1 MLKDESE
8 GRCLVESARD
18 EAYFKVAL
26 ELLAEGGATSLTIA
40 NLCDAL
46 DLTKGSFYHHFES
59 GSDFLHKFL
68 LYWEAEY
75 APVAVDDARLIDDPV
90 ERLNLLKPL
99 VVGLHHEAESAIR
112 ALARTDDFAA
122 EVQSRVDDER
132 VRVVEDTLTDL
143 GIGAEQASDL
153 AHTAVAILIGAQHMK
168 RPVDRVQLARQ
179 MDGFDAWLTWVA
191 ARVASAS

>member
-1 MLKDESE
+1 MLEP
-8 GRCLVESARD
+8 RRD
-18 EAYFKVAL
+18 EEYFSVAL
-26 ELLAEGGATSLTIA
+26 ELLAEGGATSVTIA
-40 NLCDAL
+40 NLCSAL

-59 GSDFLHKFL
+59 GSDFMQKFL
-68 LYWEAEY
+68 LHWEAEY
-75 APVAVDDARLIDDPV
+75 ARVAVDDARLVADPV

-132 VRVVEDTLTDL
+132 LRVVEDTLTNL
-143 GIGAEQASDL
+143 GIGTEQASDL

-179 MDGFDAWLTWVA
+179 FDGFEAWLTTVA
-191 ARVASAS
+191 AKVASAS